1 MMKQSELI
9 IRAMQPEEYPL
20 LREFL
25 YQAIFLPEGTVP
37 PSRSVIDLPEL
48 QIYIADFGTQFG
60 DHCLAAEV
68 NGKIVGTVWSRIMAD
83 YGHINKDTP
92 SLAISLLPE
101 YRGQG
106 IGTKLLNDLLS
117 LLCEKGF
124 RQVSLSVQK
133 KNPAVRLYKRAGFQ
147 ILEEKGTEYL
157 MFLEYPRLEIQ
168 LAQTQDIDAW
178 MELVER
184 VKDSFPG
191 LETQEAL
198 DAHKTTVLHF
208 MENASAICAV
218 TADHIAGTLLF
229 SKEDGMLCF
238 LAVDPVHRRQHI
250 AQQMIS
256 FMLTQMD
263 AHKDITVST
272 YREGDPN
279 GIAARALYKSL
290 GFSAGKLTEEFGYP
304 VQEFIL
310 KR

>member
-1 MMKQSELI
+1 MKQSELI

-83 YGHINKDTP
+83 YGHIDKDTP

>member
-1 MMKQSELI
+1 MKQSELI
-9 IRAMQPEEYPL
+9 IRAMRPEEYPL
-20 LREFL
+20 LQEFL

-48 QIYIADFGTQFG
+48 QIYIADFGTRFG
-60 DHCLAAEV
+60 DYCLVAEINRKVIGAA
-68 NGKIVGTVWSRIMAD
+68 WSRIMED
-83 YGHINKDTP
+83 YGHIDKDTP

-101 YRGQG
+101 YRDQG
-106 IGTKLLNDLLS
+106 IGTKLLSNLLS
-117 LLCEKGF
+117 LLYEKGF
-124 RQVSLSVQK
+124 HQVSLSVQK
-133 KNPAVRLYKRAGFQ
+133 ENPAFRLYKRAGFQ

-157 MFLEYPRLEIQ
+157 MLLKYPRFEIR
-168 LAQTQDIDAW
+168 LAQAQDIDAW
-178 MELVER
+178 MILVEH

-208 MENASAICAV
+208 MENASAICAIK
-218 TADHIAGTLLF
+218 ANHIVGTLLF

-238 LAVDPVHRRQHI
+238 LAVEPAYRRQHI

-256 FMLTQMD
+256 LMLTQMD

-290 GFSAGKLTEEFGYP
+290 GFSAGKLIEEFGYP

>member
-25 YQAIFLPEGTVP
+25 YQAIFLPESAVP

-48 QIYIADFGTQFG
+48 QLYIADFGTRFG
-60 DHCLAAEV
+60 DHCLVAEV
-68 NGKIVGTVWSRIMAD
+68 NGKIAGAAWSRIMED
-83 YGHINKDTP
+83 YGHIDKDTP

-101 YRGQG
+101 YRGHG
-106 IGTKLLNDLLS
+106 IGTKLLSNLLA
-117 LLCEKGF
+117 LLYKKGF
-124 RQVSLSVQK
+124 RQISLSVQK
-133 KNPAVRLYKRAGFQ
+133 KNPAFRLYKRAGFQ

-157 MFLEYPRLEIQ
+157 MLLKYPHLGIR
-168 LAQTQDIDAW
+168 LAQMQDIAAW

-198 DAHKTTVLHF
+198 EAHKITVLHF

-218 TADHIAGTLLF
+218 KANHIVGTLLF
-229 SKEDGMLCF
+229 SRKDNVLCF
-238 LAVDPVHRRQHI
+238 LAVDPTYRRQHI

-263 AHKDITVST
+263 AHKDIAVST

-290 GFSAGKLTEEFGYP
+290 GFSAGKLTKEFDYP
-304 VQEFIL
+304 VQKFVL

>member
-25 YQAIFLPEGTVP
+25 YQAIFLPESAVP

-48 QIYIADFGTQFG
+48 QIYIADFGTRFG
-60 DHCLAAEV
+60 DYCLVVEV
-68 NGKIVGTVWSRIMAD
+68 NGKIVGAAWSRIMKD
-83 YGHINKDTP
+83 YGHIDKDTP

-106 IGTKLLNDLLS
+106 IGTKLLSNLLS

-124 RQVSLSVQK
+124 RQISLSVQK
-133 KNPAVRLYKRAGFQ
+133 KNPAFRLYKRAGFQ
-147 ILEEKGTEYL
+147 IVAEKGTEYL
-157 MFLEYPRLEIQ
+157 MLLKYPCLEIR
-168 LAQTQDIDAW
+168 LTQVRDIDAW

-198 DAHKTTVLHF
+198 EAHKTTVLHF
-208 MENASAICAV
+208 IENASAICAV
-218 TADHIAGTLLF
+218 KANHIVGTLLF
-229 SKEDGMLCF
+229 SREDGVLCF
-238 LAVDPVHRRQHI
+238 LAVDPAHRRQHI

-263 AHKDITVST
+263 THKDITVST

-304 VQEFIL
+304 VQEFVL

>member
-68 NGKIVGTVWSRIMAD
+68 NGNIVGTVWSRIMAD
-83 YGHINKDTP
+83 YGHIDKDTP

>member
-68 NGKIVGTVWSRIMAD
+68 NGNIVGTVWSRIMAD
-83 YGHINKDTP
+83 YGHIDKDTP

-279 GIAARALYKSL
+279 GIAA
-290 GFSAGKLTEEFGYP
+290 
-304 VQEFIL
+304 
-310 KR
+310 

>member
-256 FMLTQMD
+256 FMLTQMG

-290 GFSAGKLTEEFGYP
+290 GFSAGKLTEELGYP

>member
-1 MMKQSELI
+1 MKQSDFI

-48 QIYIADFGTQFG
+48 QIYIADFGTRFG
-60 DHCLAAEV
+60 DHCLVSEI
-68 NGKIVGTVWSRIMAD
+68 NGKIVGAAWSRMMED
-83 YGHINKDTP
+83 YGHIDKDTP

-106 IGTKLLNDLLS
+106 IGTKLLSNLLS
-117 LLCEKGF
+117 LLYEKGF
-124 RQVSLSVQK
+124 HQVSLSVQK
-133 KNPAVRLYKRAGFQ
+133 KNPAFHLYKRAGFQ

-157 MFLEYPRLEIQ
+157 MLLKYPRLEIR
-168 LAQTQDIDAW
+168 LAQAQDIDTW
-178 MELVER
+178 MVLVER

-191 LETQEAL
+191 LETREAL
-198 DAHKTTVLHF
+198 EAHKTTVLHF
-208 MENASAICAV
+208 MENASAICAIK
-218 TADHIAGTLLF
+218 ANHIVGTLLF
-229 SKEDGMLCF
+229 SKEDGVLCF
-238 LAVDPVHRRQHI
+238 LAVDPTYRRQHI

-263 AHKDITVST
+263 ANKDITVST

-290 GFSAGKLTEEFGYP
+290 GFSPEKLTEEFGYP
-304 VQEFIL
+304 VQEFVL

>member
-83 YGHINKDTP
+83 YGHIDKDTP

>member
-25 YQAIFLPEGTVP
+25 YQAIFLPEGAVP

-48 QIYIADFGTQFG
+48 QLYIADFGTRFG
-60 DHCLAAEV
+60 DHCLVAEV
-68 NGKIVGTVWSRIMAD
+68 NGKIAGAAWSRIMED
-83 YGHINKDTP
+83 YGHIDKDTP

-101 YRGQG
+101 YRGHG
-106 IGTKLLNDLLS
+106 IGTKLLSNLLS
-117 LLCEKGF
+117 LLHEKGF
-124 RQVSLSVQK
+124 SQISLSVQK
-133 KNPAVRLYKRAGFQ
+133 KNSAFRLYKRVGFQ
-147 ILEEKGTEYL
+147 IVAEKGTEYL
-157 MFLEYPRLEIQ
+157 MLLKYPCLKIR
-168 LAQTQDIDAW
+168 LAQTQDIDTW

-198 DAHKTTVLHF
+198 EAHKTTVLHF

-218 TADHIAGTLLF
+218 KANHIVGTLLF
-229 SKEDGMLCF
+229 SREDNVLCF
-238 LAVDPVHRRQHI
+238 LAVEPAYRRQHI

-256 FMLTQMD
+256 LMLTQMD

-290 GFSAGKLTEEFGYP
+290 GFSAGKLIEEFGYP

>member
-1 MMKQSELI
+1 MKQSDFI

-48 QIYIADFGTQFG
+48 QIYIADFGTRFG
-60 DHCLAAEV
+60 DHCLVAEI
-68 NGKIVGTVWSRIMAD
+68 NGKIVGAAWSRMMED
-83 YGHINKDTP
+83 YGHIDKDTP

-106 IGTKLLNDLLS
+106 IRTKLLSNLLS
-117 LLCEKGF
+117 LLYEKGF
-124 RQVSLSVQK
+124 HQVSLSVQK
-133 KNPAVRLYKRAGFQ
+133 KNPAFHLYKRAGFQ

-157 MFLEYPRLEIQ
+157 MLLKYPRLEIR
-168 LAQTQDIDAW
+168 LAQAQDIDTW
-178 MELVER
+178 MVLVER

-191 LETQEAL
+191 LETREAL
-198 DAHKTTVLHF
+198 EAHKTTVLHF
-208 MENASAICAV
+208 MENASAICAIK
-218 TADHIAGTLLF
+218 ANHIVGTLLF
-229 SKEDGMLCF
+229 SKEDGVLCF
-238 LAVDPVHRRQHI
+238 LAVDPTYRRQHI

-263 AHKDITVST
+263 ANKDITVST

-290 GFSAGKLTEEFGYP
+290 GFSPEKLTEEFGYP
-304 VQEFIL
+304 VQEFVL

>member
-83 YGHINKDTP
+83 YGHIDKDTP

-256 FMLTQMD
+256 FMLTQMG

-290 GFSAGKLTEEFGYP
+290 GFSAGKLTEELGYP

>member
-68 NGKIVGTVWSRIMAD
+68 NGKIVDTVWSRIMAD
-83 YGHINKDTP
+83 YGHIDKDTP

-133 KNPAVRLYKRAGFQ
+133 KNPAVRLYKKAGFQ

>member
-1 MMKQSELI
+1 MKQSDFI

-48 QIYIADFGTQFG
+48 QIYIADFGTRFG
-60 DHCLAAEV
+60 DHCLVAEI
-68 NGKIVGTVWSRIMAD
+68 NGKIVGAAWSRMMED
-83 YGHINKDTP
+83 YGHIDKDTP

-106 IGTKLLNDLLS
+106 IGTKLLSNLLS
-117 LLCEKGF
+117 LLYEKGF
-124 RQVSLSVQK
+124 HQVSLSVQK
-133 KNPAVRLYKRAGFQ
+133 KNPAFHLYKRAGFQ

-157 MFLEYPRLEIQ
+157 MLLKYPRLEIR
-168 LAQTQDIDAW
+168 LAQAQDIDTW
-178 MELVER
+178 MVLVER

-191 LETQEAL
+191 LETPEAL

-218 TADHIAGTLLF
+218 KANHIVGTLLF
-229 SKEDGMLCF
+229 SREDGVLCF
-238 LAVDPVHRRQHI
+238 LAVDPAHRRQHI

-256 FMLTQMD
+256 FMLTQMG

-272 YREGDPN
+272 YRGGDPN

-290 GFSAGKLTEEFGYP
+290 GFSAGKLTEELGYP
-304 VQEFIL
+304 VQEFVL

>member
-1 MMKQSELI
+1 MKQSKLI
-9 IRAMQPEEYPL
+9 IRVIHSEEYPL

-25 YQAIFLPEGTVP
+25 YQAIFLPEGTQP
-37 PSRSVIDLPEL
+37 PSRSVVDLPSL
-48 QIYIADFGTQFG
+48 QIYIADFGTRLG
-60 DHCLAAEV
+60 DHCLVAEI
-68 NGKIVGTVWSRIMAD
+68 NNKIVGAAWSRIMED
-83 YGHINKDTP
+83 YGHVDKDTP

-101 YRGQG
+101 YRGLG
-106 IGTKLLNDLLS
+106 IGTKLLNSLLS
-117 LLCEKGF
+117 LLYEKGF
-124 RQVSLSVQK
+124 YQVSLSVQK
-133 KNPAVRLYKRAGFQ
+133 KNPAFRLYKRAGFQ
-147 ILEEKGTEYL
+147 IVEEKNTEYL
-157 MFLEYPRLEIQ
+157 MLLKYPRLEIR
-168 LAQTQDIDAW
+168 LAQAQNIDAW

-198 DAHKTTVLHF
+198 DAHKTTVLYF

-218 TADHIAGTLLF
+218 KANHIAGTLLF
-229 SKEDGMLCF
+229 CREDSALCF
-238 LAVDPVHRRQHI
+238 LAVDPAHRRQHI

-290 GFSAGKLTEEFGYP
+290 GFSAGKLTKEFDYP
-304 VQEFIL
+304 VQEFVL

>member
-83 YGHINKDTP
+83 YGHIDKDTP

-147 ILEEKGTEYL
+147 ILEEKGAEYL

-191 LETQEAL
+191 LETQETL

>member
-1 MMKQSELI
+1 MKQSELI
-9 IRAMQPEEYPL
+9 IRAMRPEEYPL
-20 LREFL
+20 LQEFL

-48 QIYIADFGTQFG
+48 QIYIADFGTRFG
-60 DHCLAAEV
+60 DYCLVAEINRKVIGAA
-68 NGKIVGTVWSRIMAD
+68 WSRIMED
-83 YGHINKDTP
+83 YGHIDKDTP

-101 YRGQG
+101 YRDQG
-106 IGTKLLNDLLS
+106 IGTKLLSNLLS
-117 LLCEKGF
+117 LLYEKGF
-124 RQVSLSVQK
+124 HQVSLSIQK
-133 KNPAVRLYKRAGFQ
+133 ENPAFRLYKRAGFQ
-147 ILEEKGTEYL
+147 ILKENGTEYL
-157 MFLEYPRLEIQ
+157 MLLKYPCFEIR
-168 LAQTQDIDAW
+168 LAQAQDIDAW
-178 MELVER
+178 MILVEH

-208 MENASAICAV
+208 MENASAICAIK
-218 TADHIAGTLLF
+218 ANHIVGTLLF

-238 LAVDPVHRRQHI
+238 LAVEPAYRRQHS

-256 FMLTQMD
+256 LMLTQMD

-290 GFSAGKLTEEFGYP
+290 GFSAGKLIEEFGYP

>member
-68 NGKIVGTVWSRIMAD
+68 NGNIVGTVWSRIMAD
-83 YGHINKDTP
+83 YDHIDKDTP

>member
-1 MMKQSELI
+1 MMKQSEPI

-83 YGHINKDTP
+83 YGHIDKDTP

>member
-1 MMKQSELI
+1 MKQSELI

-68 NGKIVGTVWSRIMAD
+68 NGKIVGTVWSRTMAD
-83 YGHINKDTP
+83 YGHIDKDTP

-256 FMLTQMD
+256 FMLTQMG

>member
-1 MMKQSELI
+1 MKQSFLI
-9 IRAMQPEEYPL
+9 IRTMQPEEYPL

-25 YQAIFLPEGTVP
+25 YQAIFLPEGTIP
-37 PSRSVIDLPEL
+37 PSRSIVDLPEL
-48 QIYIADFGTQFG
+48 QIYIADFGTRFG
-60 DHCLAAEV
+60 DYCLVAEV
-68 NGKIVGTVWSRIMAD
+68 NGKITGAAWSRIMED
-83 YGHINKDTP
+83 YGHIDKETP

-106 IGTKLLNDLLS
+106 IGTKLFNNLLA
-117 LLCEKGF
+117 LLYEKGLS
-124 RQVSLSVQK
+124 QVSLSVQK
-133 KNPAVRLYKRAGFQ
+133 KNPAFRLYKRAGFQ

-157 MFLEYPRLEIQ
+157 MLLKYPRLEIR
-168 LAQTQDIDAW
+168 LAQAQDIDAW

-184 VKDSFPG
+184 VKNSFPG

-198 DAHKTTVLHF
+198 NAHKTTVLHF
-208 MENASAICAV
+208 MENAAAICAV
-218 TADHIAGTLLF
+218 KANHIAGTLLF
-229 SKEDGMLCF
+229 SREDNVLCF
-238 LAVDPVHRRQHI
+238 LAVDPTHRRQHI

-279 GIAARALYKSL
+279 GIVARALYKSL
-290 GFSAGKLTEEFGYP
+290 GFSAEKLTEAFGYP

>member
-83 YGHINKDTP
+83 YGHIDKDTP

-279 GIAARALYKSL
+279 GIVARALYKSL

>member
-1 MMKQSELI
+1 MKQSELI

-25 YQAIFLPEGTVP
+25 YQAIFLSEGTVP

-83 YGHINKDTP
+83 YGHIDKDTP

>member
-1 MMKQSELI
+1 MKQSDFI

-48 QIYIADFGTQFG
+48 QIYIADFGTRFG
-60 DHCLAAEV
+60 DHCLVAEI
-68 NGKIVGTVWSRIMAD
+68 NGKIVGAAWSRMMED
-83 YGHINKDTP
+83 YGHIDKDTP

-106 IGTKLLNDLLS
+106 IGTKLLSNLLS
-117 LLCEKGF
+117 LLYEKGF
-124 RQVSLSVQK
+124 HQVSLSVQK
-133 KNPAVRLYKRAGFQ
+133 KNPAFHLYKRAGFQ

-157 MFLEYPRLEIQ
+157 MLLKYPRLEIR
-168 LAQTQDIDAW
+168 LAQAQDIDTW
-178 MELVER
+178 MVLVER

-191 LETQEAL
+191 LETREAL
-198 DAHKTTVLHF
+198 EAHKTTVLHF
-208 MENASAICAV
+208 MENASAICAIK
-218 TADHIAGTLLF
+218 ANHIVGTLLF
-229 SKEDGMLCF
+229 SKEDGVLCF
-238 LAVDPVHRRQHI
+238 LAVDPTYRRQHI

-263 AHKDITVST
+263 ANKDITVST

-279 GIAARALYKSL
+279 GITARALYKSL
-290 GFSAGKLTEEFGYP
+290 GFSPEKLTEEFGYP
-304 VQEFIL
+304 VQEFVL

>member
-1 MMKQSELI
+1 M
-9 IRAMQPEEYPL
+9 
-20 LREFL
+20 
-25 YQAIFLPEGTVP
+25 G
-37 PSRSVIDLPEL
+37 
-48 QIYIADFGTQFG
+48 
-60 DHCLAAEV
+60 
-68 NGKIVGTVWSRIMAD
+68 
-83 YGHINKDTP
+83 
-92 SLAISLLPE
+92 
-101 YRGQG
+101 
-106 IGTKLLNDLLS
+106 
-117 LLCEKGF
+117 
-124 RQVSLSVQK
+124 
-133 KNPAVRLYKRAGFQ
+133 
-147 ILEEKGTEYL
+147 
-157 MFLEYPRLEIQ
+157 PRLEIQ